1 MRYSSRKFIL
11 ATLSLLAASVL
22 VWYGRISDGVF
33 SSVVI
38 AAVGAYMAANVGQ
51 KAVEG
56 RGKDAA

>member
-22 VWYGRISDGVF
+22 VWFGRISDGVF

-38 AAVGAYMAANVGQ
+38 ASVGAYLAANVGQ

>member
-22 VWYGRISDGVF
+22 VWFGRIGDGVF

-38 AAVGAYMAANVGQ
+38 ASVGAYLVANVGQ

-56 RGKDAA
+56 REKDAA